1 MTIKPGTIISDRYRV
16 DQFLGRGGMAEVYK
30 VWDQDRATHLALKML
45 DRDLSR
51 DVVFL
56 RRFKREA
63 QNLAA
68 LQHPN
73 IVRFYGLEQD
83 DLQAFMLMDYIEGDD
98 LKTEIFRH
106 QGKGIPPARVLELI
120 KPICSAVAYAHTR
133 RGAL

>member
-1 MTIKPGTIISDRYRV
+1 MTIKPGTTISDRYRV
-16 DQFLGRGGMAEVYK
+16 DEFLGRGGMAEVYK
-30 VWDQDRATHLALKML
+30 VWDQDRVTHLALKML

-83 DLQAFMLMDYIEGDD
+83 DLQAFMLMDYVEGDD

-106 QGKGIPPARVLELI
+106 
-120 KPICSAVAYAHTR
+120 H
-133 RGAL
+133 RGFHRQECWS